1 MCCCCTKN
9 DTELTPSV
17 GVAMLEQNQ
26 TIKKSRTSRRDIK
39 QQWQR
44 NPAFDFKPSA
54 PVRNMREQVW
64 DLLRTGKELSV
75 QDMVLTLPFTIKQIE
90 YLINGWVAT
99 GYVQKN
105 KGIWKKSIPT
115 FVLIKDIGQ
124 EPPRVNRQGE
134 YVPQQLNEAAWRA
147 MRIQKTFNSRQ
158 INAVIGRADQLGA
171 IGTYLRLL
179 MIAGYLQPVSVN
191 ANEFTTYRLVED
203 TGCKP
208 PQILRGKKVFDQNL
222 GIIVYDPKPQN
233 QNQEETDRD

>member
-147 MRIQKTFNSRQ
+147 MRIQKTFNARQ
-158 INAVIGRADQLGA
+158 IMAVCAKAEQLGA
-171 IGTYLRLL
+171 ITTYLRMLSL
-179 MIAGYLQPVSVN
+179 AGYLQPISAV
-191 ANEFTTYRLVED
+191 AGEYTTYRLVED
-203 TGCKP
+203 TGAKP
-208 PQILRGKKVFDQNL
+208 PQILKRKSVYDANL
-222 GIIVYDPKPQN
+222 GIVVYDPTKKT
-233 QNQEETDRD
+233 EK